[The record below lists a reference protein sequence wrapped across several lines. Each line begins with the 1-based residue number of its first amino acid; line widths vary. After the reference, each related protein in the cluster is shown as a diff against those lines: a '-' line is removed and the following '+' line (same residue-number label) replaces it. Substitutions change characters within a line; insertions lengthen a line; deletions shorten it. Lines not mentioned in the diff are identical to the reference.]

1 MMQGQKLV
9 TGFPYVLQWIR
20 FINKANI
27 LMTSLFSES
36 FISFLLFSSVILINS
51 YKFIILINF
60 NILRED
66 TK

>member
-9 TGFPYVLQWIR
+9 TGFPYVLQWIS

-27 LMTSLFSES
+27 LMTSLFSKS
-36 FISFLLFSSVILINS
+36 FISFLLFSSVILM
-51 YKFIILINF
+51 INF
-60 NILRED
+60 NILREY